1 LHRVLREYHVLSDLR
16 EAYQTLQLAKAKL
29 ILGFGAETDQVFA
42 EFLTKRGFK
51 IEGTY
56 LIVPDFQT

>member
-1 LHRVLREYHVLSDLR
+1 LSDLR

>member
-16 EAYQTLQLAKAKL
+16 EAYQTVQLAKAKL
-29 ILGFGAETDQVFA
+29 ILGFGAETDQGFA
-42 EFLTKRGFK
+42 EFLAKRGFK

>member
-1 LHRVLREYHVLSDLR
+1 LSDLR
-16 EAYQTLQLAKAKL
+16 EAYQTVQLGKAKL